1 MVNKGKKTLVV
12 NLIGSPG
19 TGKSSTSYDL
29 MAKLKW
35 LGVDCEHVS
44 EFAKELVWEE
54 RQCTFQNELYIF
66 AKQAHRLFR
75 VNSKVDIIVTDRP
88 LILSCY
94 YEKKYGQGDI
104 DFQNVVKKEFDK
116 YENLNIFLKRTKPYN
131 PNGRNQSEK
140 ESDEMRDEI
149 RNMLLEKK
157 VDFIDMDSSKEN
169 VSKILE
175 IISSKRPEL
184 NIMSPM
190 QNLFKDFSGNPEDY
204 KEDPWV

>member
-1 MVNKGKKTLVV
+1 MVNKGKRTLVV

-35 LGVDCEHVS
+35 AGVDCEHVS

-75 VNSKVDIIVTDRP
+75 VNSKVDVIVTDRP

-104 DFQNVVKKEFDK
+104 DFQNVVKKEFNK

-131 PNGRNQSEK
+131 PNGRNQSEE
-140 ESDEMRDEI
+140 ESNEMREEI
-149 RNMLLEKK
+149 RSMLIEKDI
-157 VDFIDMDSSKEN
+157 DFIEMDSSKEN
-169 VSKILE
+169 IDKILAEVYKKAKELE
-175 IISSKRPEL
+175 I
-184 NIMSPM
+184 
-190 QNLFKDFSGNPEDY
+190 NL
-204 KEDPWV
+204 